1 MSDWNTSEGW
11 SNGSNGALS
20 GASSGFET
28 GGPIGAVVGGLLGG
42 LGGLFG
48 TKKKKDPNEKYF
60 KESVRQFNVQ
70 DEYNKN
76 RLQYTIKD
84 AIKAGINPVA
94 AIGAGS
100 GHYSPTISVGGGSG
114 SGSSSGFDVQ
124 GLMSGISNFVARKQA
139 RQDRAI
145 ALESANLDLESKR
158 LENEILRQKLLTE
171 TQPGI
176 VSQGTSNP
184 KNRSWRIPMDYRL
197 RDIEP
202 GQLFLPW
209 EDLHGDVYWFINPDA
224 ISDADYTNIEADRAL
239 AIGAKGVSRG
249 VRKYWKRNSR
259 KNTIDAVN
267 SLW

>member
-1 MSDWNTSEGW
+1 MSSWNTTQGW
-11 SNGSNGALS
+11 SNGAS
-20 GASSGFET
+20 GAISGAT
-28 GGPIGAVVGGLLGG
+28 AGLSIGGPIGAVAGGLIGG
-42 LGGLFG
+42 IGGLFG
-48 TKKKKDPNEKYF
+48 TKKTTDWNKKSFN
-60 KESVRQFNVQ
+60 ESVRQFNVQ
-70 DEYNKN
+70 DDYNKN

-84 AIKAGINPVA
+84 AIKAGVNPVA
-94 AIGAGS
+94 ALGTGS
-100 GHYSPTISVGGGSG
+100 GHYSPTISTGGGSSSE
-114 SGSSSGFDVQ
+114 SGGFDMSRFMNGIQGFVQ
-124 GLMSGISNFVARKQA
+124 QKQA

-145 ALESANLDLESKR
+145 ALESANLDLETKR
-158 LENEILRQKLLTE
+158 IQNQILKQELIAN

-202 GQLFLPW
+202 GELFLPW
-209 EDLHGDVYWFINPDA
+209 RDLHGDVYWFINPDA

-249 VRKYWKRNSR
+249 VLGYLKRN
-259 KNTIDAVN
+259 KKKKTMDAVN

>member
-11 SNGSNGALS
+11 SSGAQGALS
-20 GASSGFET
+20 GASTGFQY
-28 GGPIGAVVGGLLGG
+28 GGPIGAVAGGLVGGIA
-42 LGGLFG
+42 GLFG
-48 TKKKKDPNEKYF
+48 HKKKTDWNKKAYE
-60 KESVRQFNVQ
+60 ESVRQFNVQ

-84 AIKAGINPVA
+84 AIKAGVNPVA
-94 AIGAGS
+94 AINSGS
-100 GHYSPTISVGGGSG
+100 GHYSPTISAGGGSG
-114 SGSSSGFDVQ
+114 SESGFDTQ
-124 GLMSGISNFVARKQA
+124 GFINGLNNFVLQKQA

-184 KNRSWRIPMDYRL
+184 KNRSWRIPMDYKL

-239 AIGAKGVSRG
+239 AIGSKGVYRG
-249 VRKYWKRNSR
+249 VRKSWKRNSK